1 MDEPEKQEVIE
12 ERIVPDGYREHER
25 LDVYLTRF
33 LANAT
38 RNKVQH
44 GIREGRVEV
53 NGAVVRR
60 VSHPVQAGDRIVC
73 RILRPPPME
82 VVPEPIPLDI
92 VYEDEHLIVLD
103 KAAGLV
109 VHPAYGN
116 RTGTLVHALLWH
128 VGSGPLILDDAG
140 GVAEAGDDEAGD
152 DEADDDEAD
161 DDEADDGEAIEGLS
175 SVNAAPRFDGDI
187 AVRPGIVHRLDKDTS
202 GLMVVAKSD
211 LAHQRLARQFADRT
225 IRRRYEALVWGH
237 PEPPAGRIEAS
248 LGRDPR
254 DRRRVAVVPEGHG
267 KHAITH
273 YETLEPLAF
282 TSHVAFRLETG
293 RTHQIRVHARHMGH
307 PVLGD
312 ATYGGTRIAAGPD
325 IARRRAFFRNLF
337 EILPRQAL
345 HARTLGFVH
354 PVTGE
359 SMDFES
365 ALPDDMARVLVRLR
379 EGDPG

>member
-82 VVPEPIPLDI
+82 VVPEPIPLDV

-128 VGSGPLILDDAG
+128 VGSGPLVLDEVDG
-140 GVAEAGDDEAGD
+140 SAES
-152 DEADDDEAD
+152 DDDEA
-161 DDEADDGEAIEGLS
+161 APGLS

-225 IRRRYEALVWGH
+225 IRRRYEALVWGR
-237 PEPPAGRIEAS
+237 PEPPSGRIEAS

-254 DRRRVAVVPEGHG
+254 DRRRVAVRPEGRG
-267 KHAITH
+267 KHAVTH

-282 TSHVAFRLETG
+282 TSRVAFRLETG

-337 EILPRQAL
+337 ELLPRQAL

-365 ALPDDMARVLVRLR
+365 PLPDDISGALARLR